1 MVSENFKIR
10 GADYIAKKL
19 EDRGITHVYGL
30 VGGGAAG
37 LNDGFC
43 RNPNIEYISFHHE
56 QGAGHAAV
64 GASRANGNLSVVNI
78 TTGCGGTNAL
88 TSCLNAWQE
97 SVPVL
102 FLSGNTNLKN
112 IASHINKERGLS
124 LRKYGAQE
132 HDIVGTVKNITK
144 YAVLVETLDDLRY
157 ELDKAIHIATS
168 GRKGPVWID
177 VPADVQNGILPE
189 SSKEFSPSGDKSKPP
204 PTHEVQESLKEV
216 LSKSERPVVI
226 AGAGISSS
234 GSQELFRKFIEKHK
248 IPFVTNFL
256 TRDIMEH
263 DHPQSLGMWGIK
275 GNRAA
280 NFAIQNADCLLALGS
295 SMNATHVGYDTKTF
309 SPYSKKIVVD
319 IDASELSKN
328 TFKIDAP
335 LECDVK
341 SFLNIAE
348 VDENLKLDLPRW
360 NEKCTHWRNKWPVYD
375 PEIHRCDKGGINL
388 YEIVEA
394 INRNSS
400 PKDLVL
406 ADSGQL
412 CYICSSNIKP
422 KRGQRYMVQAAQ
434 GDMGY
439 AIPAS
444 VGIHFANPEYNIVIC
459 IGDGSF
465 HTNMQELAAI
475 RQHNIPVKIFVV
487 NNGGY
492 MTIKQTQSKF
502 FGGRLVGVDKETG
515 VYISNIEK
523 IAEAFEI
530 DHVKI
535 SNNEELDQKIKN
547 IINYN
552 KPLIVE
558 LLGKDSIDVMPAQA
572 LKPDGTQA
580 GLHDMAPF
588 LSEEELQK
596 EMIVKI

>member
-1 MVSENFKIR
+1 
-10 GADYIAKKL
+10 
-19 EDRGITHVYGL
+19 

-43 RNPNIEYISFHHE
+43 CNPNIEYISFHHE

-64 GASRANGNLSVVNI
+64 GAARSTGKLAVANI

-112 IASHINKERGLS
+112 IASHINEQKGLS

-144 YAVLVETLDDLRY
+144 YAVLVESIGDLRH
-157 ELDKAIHIATS
+157 ELEKAIHIATS
-168 GRKGPVWID
+168 GRRGPVWVD
-177 VPADVQNGILPE
+177 VPADVQNGILPD
-189 SSKEFSPSGDKSKPP
+189 SSKGFLLNRDEPQNVPIY
-204 PTHEVQESLKEV
+204 EIEESLSGILFE
-216 LSKSERPVVI
+216 SERPIAI
-226 AGAGISSS
+226 AGAGISAS
-234 GSQELFRKFIEKHK
+234 GSQEIFREFVERYK

-256 TRDIMEH
+256 TRDVVEYEH
-263 DHPQSLGMWGIK
+263 SQNLGMWGIK
-275 GNRAA
+275 GNRVA

-295 SMNATHVGYDTKTF
+295 SMNATHVGYDTKSF
-309 SPYSKKIVVD
+309 SPHSKKIVVD
-319 IDASELSKN
+319 IDTSELNKG

-335 LECDVK
+335 LECDVNDFLRVALADKREK
-341 SFLNIAE
+341 SQ
-348 VDENLKLDLPRW
+348 DLSHW
-360 NEKCTHWRNKWPVYD
+360 NEKCTHWKNKWPVYD
-375 PEIHRCDKGGINL
+375 SEIHRCDKGGVNL
-388 YEIVEA
+388 YEIVES

-400 PKDLVL
+400 IGDLILV
-406 ADSGQL
+406 DSGQL

-422 KRGQRYMVQAAQ
+422 KKGQRYMVQAAQ

-439 AIPAS
+439 AIPALI
-444 VGIHFANPEYNIVIC
+444 GIHFARPDYNIITC

-465 HTNMQELAAI
+465 HTNMQELAGI
-475 RQHNIPVKIFVV
+475 RQHNIPAKIIVV

-502 FGGRLVGVDKETG
+502 FEGHLVGIDRETG
-515 VYISNIEK
+515 VYMSNIKK

-530 DHVKI
+530 DHIKI
-535 SNNEELDQKIKN
+535 TNNKELDDCMKKVLAYDKP
-547 IINYN
+547 II
-552 KPLIVE
+552 IE
-558 LLGKDSIDVMPAQA
+558 IMGKDSVDVLPAQA
-572 LKPDGTQA
+572 IKPDGTQA

-588 LSEEELQK
+588 LSEAELSE